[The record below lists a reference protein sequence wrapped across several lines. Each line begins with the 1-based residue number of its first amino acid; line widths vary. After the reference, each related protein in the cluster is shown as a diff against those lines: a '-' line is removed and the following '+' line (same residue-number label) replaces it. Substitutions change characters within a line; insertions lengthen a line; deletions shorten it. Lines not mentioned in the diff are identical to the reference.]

1 MPGRSSDQRFVR
13 YDSDVKEE
21 EQAIGKR
28 VTFKKGI
35 NTDKNKRILFLVVI
49 VLFMVAGIILAVC
62 VCRKKTKKNI
72 GLQNV
77 MGKPPVPAFIEGGG
91 GSGSPDCPW
100 NDSVSKYLDL
110 NK

>member
-1 MPGRSSDQRFVR
+1 
-13 YDSDVKEE
+13 
-21 EQAIGKR
+21 

-62 VCRKKTKKNI
+62 VCRRKKNKKNI
-72 GLQNV
+72 GHTA
-77 MGKPPVPAFIEGGG
+77 GKSPVPAFIEGGG
-91 GSGSPDCPW
+91 SVSPECPW

-110 NK
+110 NTA